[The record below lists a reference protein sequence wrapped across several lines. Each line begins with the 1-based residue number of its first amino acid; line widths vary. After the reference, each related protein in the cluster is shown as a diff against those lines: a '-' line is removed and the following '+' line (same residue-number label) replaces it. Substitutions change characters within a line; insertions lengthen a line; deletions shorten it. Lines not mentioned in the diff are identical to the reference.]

1 MSAAVRVRL
10 QNTFAKLKEIIWIN
24 EQQRVVAREKKI
36 TGPSVSW
43 IHTTLL
49 ASKKR
54 NQTFCRP
61 MHRTIL
67 LLAAIVCMCLCVF
80 FCFSVLL
87 STLCRS
93 VATAYHFPWSW
104 FAWNRLFFHFHS
116 NCKCCS
122 ILKNGQF
129 YLDILCM
136 LRMLR
141 TRSLIR
147 WMMAHL
153 RLQLYCALRTLYFYD

>member
-1 MSAAVRVRL
+1 MS
-10 QNTFAKLKEIIWIN
+10 NSEWW
-24 EQQRVVAREKKI
+24 REGKKI
-36 TGPSVSW
+36 LDRVWAEFTPLYLQAKNATKLFVGQC
-43 IHTTLL
+43 I
-49 ASKKR
+49 AR
-54 NQTFCRP
+54 YFCWLP
-61 MHRTIL
+61 L
-67 LLAAIVCMCLCVF
+67 CACVCAFF